1 MKRDM
6 VDLEEQIIH
15 FPRSK
20 RDDMIDA
27 LTDVEDIA
35 FEAEPPDSPYK
46 TSGSNLQDILNKQ
59 SLGKEEWTD
68 PLGLF

>member
-1 MKRDM
+1 MF
-6 VDLEEQIIH
+6 DLEEQIIH

-35 FEAEPPDSPYK
+35 YSAENPDQPYK
-46 TSGSNLQDILNKQ
+46 ESGSHLQDILNKQ
-59 SLGKEEWTD
+59 SLNLDRFTD
-68 PLGLF
+68 PFLGDEY